1 MPLSKEMQ
9 EGVKGVRGFGC
20 ALKCAG
26 GVGVGHA
33 GMLLQGGEWRRGPS
47 SGLSPL
53 RPWRRGISSRD

>member
-20 ALKCAG
+20 ALKRAG

-33 GMLLQGGEWRRGPS
+33 GIAAARWRMEERS
-47 SGLSPL
+47 
-53 RPWRRGISSRD
+53 